1 MFLKKIAIVSFLIIS
16 SMNLY
21 GNLLASSDQYIDETD
36 FTLMTYSQ
44 KVETIRMVHK
54 FLAEHEYINRVDEF
68 SSNKK
73 YSLYQKIW
81 NKLISNAYAQIDVGS
96 VNMGKT
102 CYYGGWISVMVNGKC
117 SHPKRLTAEFINR
130 QVPAREN

>member
-54 FLAEHEYINRVDEF
+54 FL
-68 SSNKK
+68 SN
-73 YSLYQKIW
+73 S
-81 NKLISNAYAQIDVGS
+81 
-96 VNMGKT
+96 
-102 CYYGGWISVMVNGKC
+102 
-117 SHPKRLTAEFINR
+117 
-130 QVPAREN
+130 